1 MESGVYSLLHSNC
14 HHHITFAKFNVK
26 IHYPLAYERKI
37 WNYQKANVDQIRQ
50 VISEFPWDNGFA
62 NISVN
67 EQEELFPQN
76 FENIKYIPD
85 ETITCDERNPP

>member
-50 VISEFPWDNGFA
+50 VISEFP
-62 NISVN
+62 
-67 EQEELFPQN
+67 
-76 FENIKYIPD
+76 
-85 ETITCDERNPP
+85 